1 MSSKGAEQEEQTDE
15 LEPHF
20 ISFCDEVKRTRVDEG
35 ANELVKLELCR
46 WNTAWLYQSIKHME
60 LDNSFGLMP
69 QWKPK
74 KTWEELNED
83 EGPAKSRKLLQK
95 YSGKESPK
103 IMEGIIW
110 PRLLESLTFG
120 DKFNQP
126 IDRICLPDNLKC
138 LTFGDEFNQSI
149 NGVELPIGLRE
160 LTFGR
165 DFNKS
170 TKNVKWS
177 LLEKLTFGDKFN
189 QPIIGQSFPDNLK
202 CLTFGDEFNQSID
215 GIVLPSG
222 LKELTFGR
230 DFDYS
235 IEKVN
240 WPWNLKR
247 LTFGMNFNQSIRDV
261 LWPQNLRILTF
272 WPSFVPTGKLQFS
285 RIPKGCKIGGCG
297 VLRWNDSTNEWC

>member
-35 ANELVKLELCR
+35 AHELVEFELCR

-60 LDNSFGLMP
+60 LDNSFGLRP
-69 QWKPK
+69 HWKPK
-74 KTWEELNED
+74 KTWKELNED

-110 PRLLESLTFG
+110 PRLLQSLRFG

-165 DFNKS
+165 DF
-170 TKNVKWS
+170 
-177 LLEKLTFGDKFN
+177 
-189 QPIIGQSFPDNLK
+189 
-202 CLTFGDEFNQSID
+202 
-215 GIVLPSG
+215 
-222 LKELTFGR
+222 
-230 DFDYS
+230 DYS
-235 IEKVN
+235 I
-240 WPWNLKR
+240 
-247 LTFGMNFNQSIRDV
+247 
-261 LWPQNLRILTF
+261 
-272 WPSFVPTGKLQFS
+272 
-285 RIPKGCKIGGCG
+285 
-297 VLRWNDSTNEWC
+297 